1 METIPKKEIEVIEK
15 ESSGLIEQA
24 QSYEIKSGQDVD
36 EASMFLKQ
44 VNDSLKRIE
53 EKRLEF
59 TKPLNQSLKAIND
72 TFKLLK
78 APLEGAKA
86 LVGSKVLQWRREEQ
100 ERIAKEE
107 ERRRKIQEAHKEKGH
122 QVSEPIELER
132 PEKKIGNAQT
142 RMVWKWKVIDKN
154 KVPEQFK
161 EINQVAVNA
170 AIRSGTTKI
179 DGLEIYQEEVLAIVG
194 R

>member
-1 METIPKKEIEVIEK
+1 MDNIPQKEIEVIKK
-15 ESSGLIEQA
+15 ESHGLIEQA
-24 QSYEIKSGQDVD
+24 QNYEIKSGQDVD
-36 EASMFLKQ
+36 EASLFLKQ
-44 VNDSLKRIE
+44 INDSLKRIE
-53 EKRLEF
+53 DKRLEF
-59 TKPLNQSLKAIND
+59 TKPLNQSLRAINE

-78 APLEGAKA
+78 APLES
-86 LVGSKVLQWRREEQ
+86 SKSLLSSKILQWRQAEQ
-100 ERIAKEE
+100 KRIAAEE
-107 ERRRKIQEAHKEKGH
+107 ERRRKIQEAHKKKGH

-142 RMVWKWKVIDKN
+142 RMVWKWRVIDKN